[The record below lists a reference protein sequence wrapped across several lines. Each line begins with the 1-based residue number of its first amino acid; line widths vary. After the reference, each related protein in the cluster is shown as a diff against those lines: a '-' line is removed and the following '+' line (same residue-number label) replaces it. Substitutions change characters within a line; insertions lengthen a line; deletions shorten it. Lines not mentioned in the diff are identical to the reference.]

1 MPTLGAWLVVPTL
14 ANLLMY
20 IIRMGNLG
28 NTTWATVAMMVSA
41 TFVLLGFTFWTRSNS
56 SNKWPFKPFI
66 AAYLWRATLLMSALV
81 YVGAIAIATATAM
94 ASSGNTKPLPYIP
107 LFNPVEIT
115 IALAL
120 AALILWKLRLNNS
133 GIALAYWIK
142 SNKPKM
148 LLIAAIFIVI
158 NTVWLHILHHF
169 LGVTWDASALFNS
182 DIVQMGYAI
191 LWTLIAIGVM
201 LMANKKRLANY
212 ARQLWLLG
220 AALLGL
226 NLVKL
231 MLIDLSHVHSVERMS
246 LLLGLVY

>member
-1 MPTLGAWLVVPTL
+1 
-14 ANLLMY
+14 
-20 IIRMGNLG
+20 
-28 NTTWATVAMMVSA
+28 
-41 TFVLLGFTFWTRSNS
+41 
-56 SNKWPFKPFI
+56 
-66 AAYLWRATLLMSALV
+66 
-81 YVGAIAIATATAM
+81 
-94 ASSGNTKPLPYIP
+94 
-107 LFNPVEIT
+107 
-115 IALAL
+115 
-120 AALILWKLRLNNS
+120 
-133 GIALAYWIK
+133 
-142 SNKPKM
+142 M

-182 DIVQMGYAI
+182 DIVQMGYVI
-191 LWTLIAIGVM
+191 PWTLIAIGVM